1 MTRRM
6 QIVTGMTLLLASS
19 GLALGTGKDPGLAG
33 PFGVALV
40 RLEQNVTDG
49 DSEVVFEV
57 KAGKEGLAKLTVVAP
72 DGRTV
77 VDFTAPDAS
86 TLGIRQFRFETPE
99 PRDFK
104 TLKSAYPEGVYTF
117 AGVTATGGKLRGQ
130 ATLQHAL
137 PAATSFVSPRAG
149 ARGVVIKNLRIAWN
163 PVKNPA
169 AYIVKIEGRKPEAN
183 LTVQVP
189 GTVSTFVVPDGFL
202 VPGAEYGVAIGTV
215 SEKRNISFVETTFTT
230 GGESK
235 ATNDRG
241 VDPALA
247 ALVR

>member
-6 QIVTGMTLLLASS
+6 QIVTGVTLLLASS

-40 RLEQNVTDG
+40 HLEQNATDG
-49 DSEVVFEV
+49 DSEVVLEAT
-57 KAGKEGLAKLTVVAP
+57 AGKEGLAKLAVVAP

-77 VDFTAPDAS
+77 VDFTAPDAL
-86 TLGIRQFRFETPE
+86 TLGIRQFRFETRE
-99 PRDFK
+99 PRGFK
-104 TLKSAYPEGVYTF
+104 SLESAYPEGVYAF

-130 ATLQHAL
+130 ATLQHTL
-137 PAATSFVSPRAG
+137 PAATSFVSPKAG
-149 ARGVVIKNLRIAWN
+149 ARGVAIKNLKIAWN
-163 PVKNPA
+163 PVKNLA

-202 VPGAEYGVAIGTV
+202 MPGTEYGVAIGTV
-215 SEKRNISFVETTFTT
+215 SEKGNISFVETTFTT

-235 ATNDRG
+235 ATNGRG
-241 VDPALA
+241 VDSGLA